1 MPAEAYHSMTDAHG
15 QHSHVSGA
23 PSQVLVDRESR
34 RRARFVAPS
43 RLPRAGG
50 GGNFPDRGVSF
61 SAQTKG
67 TVRLVNA
74 FYVTYGPQ
82 TIDFAIFVSMNPPT
96 MGAPMGGHGG
106 SNPDG
111 GLWGPPLGSDRPWL
125 VFFLAREGVEP
136 DAVFLTLRFLNGAP

>member
-1 MPAEAYHSMTDAHG
+1 MTDAHG

-34 RRARFVAPS
+34 RRARIRPAIAARVG
-43 RLPRAGG
+43 RRGG
-50 GGNFPDRGVSF
+50 QFYGSLLSF

-96 MGAPMGGHGG
+96 IRINRVVCRTGRHQLDA
-106 SNPDG
+106 DG
-111 GLWGPPLGSDRPWL
+111 CVTMVSDSR
-125 VFFLAREGVEP
+125 VS
-136 DAVFLTLRFLNGAP
+136 